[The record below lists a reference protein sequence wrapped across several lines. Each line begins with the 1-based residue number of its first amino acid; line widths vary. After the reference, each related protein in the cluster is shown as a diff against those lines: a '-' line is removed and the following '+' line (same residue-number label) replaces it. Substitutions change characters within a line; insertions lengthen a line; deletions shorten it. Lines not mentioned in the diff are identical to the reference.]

1 MEIASLIVSIIS
13 LTVLVIVTGIPFYR
27 KHIEKKAKIVLVAC
41 NGIIRNDVMRI
52 VVTYVNRNWL
62 NAVITNSSISLC
74 YSKLPDSKL
83 SKVNHECSCKAFSPI
98 VLTEKMHASI
108 ELTYSLSE
116 LKGVDLENA
125 EVYVT
130 INLLKY

>member
-41 NGIIRNDVMRI
+41 DGIIRNNAIRI
-52 VVTYVNRNWL
+52 VVTYVNRNWQ
-62 NAVITNSSISLC
+62 NAVITNSYIGLC
-74 YSKLPDSKL
+74 HPKLRNEFT
-83 SKVNHECSCKAFSPI
+83 KVNHECSCKPFSPI
-98 VLTEKMHASI
+98 VLTEKMRASI

-130 INLLKY
+130 INLFKYR